1 MSRVDTMSRFEEP
14 SGSEPESY
22 QCEKCKQIKDA
33 KHFKTDHSPI
43 CLECEE
49 EE

>member
-1 MSRVDTMSRFEEP
+1 MSRFEEP
-14 SGSEPESY
+14 GNEPEAY
-22 QCEKCKQIKDA
+22 ECEKCKQIKDA
-33 KHFKTDHSPI
+33 KEFKSDNSPI

>member
-1 MSRVDTMSRFEEP
+1 MSRVHTMSRFEEP
-14 SGSEPESY
+14 GNEPEAY
-22 QCEKCKQIKDA
+22 ECEKCYEIKDA
-33 KHFKTDHSPI
+33 SEFKDSNSLI